1 MATKFASGKYA
12 IAVCDRCS
20 FRAKLKD
27 LRSLVI
33 KGKSVN
39 IMVCPECWEADHPQ
53 LHLGEY
59 PVNDPQALRNPRRD
73 TSFPQSRALV
83 DQIYGGVGVGV
94 SIGVLVPVYPAPL
107 GAEDAAELITEDD
120 VPIFDEV

>member
-1 MATKFASGKYA
+1 MATKFAAGKYA

-20 FRAKLKD
+20 FRTKLKD

-33 KGKSVN
+33 KGKTAN
-39 IMVCPECWEADHPQ
+39 IMVCSECWEADHPQ

-73 TSFPQSRALV
+73 TSFPQSRALI
-83 DQIYGGVGVGV
+83 DQIYVGVGVGV
-94 SIGVLVPVYPAPL
+94 TV
-107 GAEDAAELITEDD
+107 GALT
-120 VPIFDEV
+120 PIHS